1 MWSYQDAKLVW
12 IPEEMCD
19 PVNIL
24 AAYLHAFPRF
34 VAQLRVPEF
43 RIECMPRIRNVSR
56 AGDELRSETIFEK
69 AFICESFF
77 FGKCE
82 TFSRSHMQVRW
93 YIFLLWIDKASWRME
108 QSNHRSELFGPIVSR
123 SNSKV
128 SRDEIE
134 RLGDP
139 VRGRSKS
146 RETTY
151 LTRTLPCTS
160 SHLCF
165 LRFRRTPSA
174 RHNSFPESSFQSAI
188 CNLGTNAA
196 NLFRNGPSLLHFF
209 GLGS

>member
-1 MWSYQDAKLVW
+1 
-12 IPEEMCD
+12 
-19 PVNIL
+19 
-24 AAYLHAFPRF
+24 
-34 VAQLRVPEF
+34 
-43 RIECMPRIRNVSR
+43 
-56 AGDELRSETIFEK
+56 
-69 AFICESFF
+69 
-77 FGKCE
+77 
-82 TFSRSHMQVRW
+82 
-93 YIFLLWIDKASWRME
+93 ME

-165 LRFRRTPSA
+165 LCFRRTPSA

-196 NLFRNGPSLLHFF
+196 NLFGNGPSLLHFF
-209 GLGS
+209 RSWILAKNRVFIAFSFLSQNLILRFRRA